1 MRLQKYLAQ
10 AGVAS
15 RRKSE
20 EYIQAGRVSV
30 NGAVVTEL
38 GTKVEAGDTVCFDGK
53 KVEFEPTVC
62 ILFYKPSQVMCT
74 SDDPQGRPIVNDYFR
89 ELPLRLYTVGRLD
102 YDTEGLLLV
111 TNDGELANLLTHPSH
126 EIEKTYYVVC
136 RNQLT
141 HEETARLRSGVL
153 VDGRP
158 TAPAKVRVLR
168 AGRDNT
174 RLMMTIHE
182 GRNRQVRKMLY
193 AVGHDVTFLRREQLG
208 HLTLEGLEPGQ
219 WRYLT
224 EAETEELRRMAQ
236 GGTSGAHPKR
246 GGAIHA

>member
-30 NGAVVTEL
+30 NGEIVTEL
-38 GTKVEAGDTVCFDGK
+38 GTKVQPGDRVCFDGK
-53 KVEFEPTVC
+53 QVEFEPTVC

-74 SDDPQGRPIVNDYFR
+74 SDDPQGRPIVNDYFSR
-89 ELPLRLYTVGRLD
+89 LNLRLYTVGRLD

-136 RNQLT
+136 RNRLSR
-141 HEETARLRSGVL
+141 EEAARLRRGVM

-168 AGRDNT
+168 AGEDNT
-174 RLMMTIHE
+174 RLMITIHE

-208 HLTLEGLEPGQ
+208 NLTLEGLEPGQ
-219 WRYLT
+219 WRFL
-224 EAETEELRRMAQ
+224 AEEEIAELREMAQ
-236 GGTSGAHPKR
+236 GGRSKR
-246 GGAIHA
+246 MEGSAGSSHV